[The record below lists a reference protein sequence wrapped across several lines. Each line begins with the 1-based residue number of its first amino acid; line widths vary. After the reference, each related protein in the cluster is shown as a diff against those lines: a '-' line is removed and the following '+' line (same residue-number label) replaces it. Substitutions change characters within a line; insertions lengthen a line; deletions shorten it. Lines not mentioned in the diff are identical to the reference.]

1 MKLLIKDSFQK
12 ELKKYKSG
20 KLLKQVGEIL
30 EKIKLCKHI
39 WDVGDVKLMQGTK
52 DFFRIRVGNF
62 RIGIKI
68 QDETVFVI
76 KFAIRGNFYKNFP

>member
-12 ELKKYKSG
+12 EVKKYKNE
-20 KLLKQVGEIL
+20 KLLKQVGETL

-39 WDVGDVKLMQGTK
+39 WDIGDVKLMQGSK
-52 DFFRIRVGNF
+52 NFFRIRVGDF

-68 QDETVFVI
+68 EDETVFII
-76 KFAIRGNFYKNFP
+76 KFATRGNFYKNFP